1 MPKAFKELED
11 VGVENGSL
19 DLGIKRFLKRLDR
32 RRFSSDES
40 ENHLYSEAVVGWWK
54 KMARREDRTSKTGL
68 TSR

>member
-19 DLGIKRFLKRLDR
+19 DFGIKRFLKRLDR

-40 ENHLYSEAVVGWWK
+40 ENHL
-54 KMARREDRTSKTGL
+54 
-68 TSR
+68 